1 MHDEEGIDPEQEL
14 DERLLEDLP
23 KPPEN
28 MKLTIE
34 VGLSEYSPNG
44 LLELIARG
52 LMQQIGGPQRWAS
65 QLDQMMKKKAEEHIQ
80 RFVETTVAR
89 IWNQGA
95 ADLDFVG
102 IVRKASEEY
111 MQEKVRADGA
121 RVDSYDHNRGVKR
134 IEWLVSKLTKEAM
147 DGAFKQAEA
156 EWRANTQAAIKETL
170 AEALAARLTKAI
182 PSPPELRG

>member
-1 MHDEEGIDPEQEL
+1 MYDDGFDTEQED
-14 DERLLEDLP
+14 DERLTDGLP

-52 LMQQIGGPQRWAS
+52 LFQQIGGPQRWATL
-65 QLDQMMKKKAEEHIQ
+65 LDKMMKEKAEEHVRQ
-80 RFVETTVAR
+80 FVEATVAR

-102 IVRKASEEY
+102 IVRKAAEEY
-111 MQEKVRADGA
+111 MQEKVRSDGA
-121 RVDSYDHNRGVKR
+121 RTDSYDQNRGVKR

-156 EWRANTQAAIKETL
+156 EWRASTQAAIKETIG
-170 AEALAARLTKAI
+170 EALAARLTKAL
-182 PSPPELRG
+182 PSPPELR